1 MPLLKCCRQAAR
13 SMNEVLLKR
22 SAPAKQSMTMN
33 PIILLE
39 QYYDSNS
46 KAFRILVEH
55 GRQVADKAREA
66 ARNVSELKPD
76 LEFIDA
82 AAMLH
87 DIGIFLTNTPQ
98 FDCFGEHPYICHGIL
113 GSELLKE
120 KGHSE
125 LALVCERH
133 VGVGISIEDIRHHH
147 LPLPE
152 RDMIPVSIE
161 EQIICYADKFFSKN
175 GNGQP
180 AEKSI
185 QEIIENL
192 SCYGP
197 EKVRRFESWVRMF
210 E

>member
-1 MPLLKCCRQAAR
+1 MD
-13 SMNEVLLKR
+13 
-22 SAPAKQSMTMN
+22 
-33 PIILLE
+33 PIEFLE
-39 QYYDSNS
+39 QYYHANS

-66 ARNVSELKPD
+66 AEKVAGLKPD
-76 LEFIDA
+76 LEFIEA

-98 FDCFGEHPYICHGIL
+98 FDCFGKHPYIRHGIL
-113 GSELLKE
+113 GSALLKE
-120 KGHSE
+120 KGHSR

-133 VGVGISIEDIRHHH
+133 VGAGISIEDIRRQK
-147 LPLPE
+147 LPLPA

-175 GNGQP
+175 GNGPP
-180 AEKSI
+180 AEKPI
-185 QEIIENL
+185 VEIIDNL
-192 SCYGP
+192 SRYGP
-197 EKVRRFESWVRMF
+197 EKVQRFESWVRMF